1 MKILIVDD
9 HVLFREGLVGIL
21 CSSPEFEVVGEVGS
35 VGEAIEQASLRK
47 PDMILMDWGLPDGD
61 GVTATQQILS
71 KQPECKIVFLTIH
84 DEDQILF
91 AAIRS
96 GAKGYLLKN
105 VTGKKLVEQLLA
117 VEQGHS
123 ALSKA
128 MTARLMEEFSRTTQ
142 GDIKRKSN
150 GFENLSPRE
159 MDVLQEVVHGA
170 SNCEIA
176 SSLFISE
183 NTVKHHIHNILE
195 KLKVDNRHQAANY
208 ARNHGLT

>member
-1 MKILIVDD
+1 MRILIVDD

-21 CSSPEFEVVGEVGS
+21 RSSPEFEVVGESGS
-35 VGEAIEQASLRK
+35 VGEAIGHARFYK

-71 KQPECKIVFLTIH
+71 ELPECKIVFLTIH
-84 DEDQILF
+84 DEDQLLF

-105 VTGKKLVEQLLA
+105 VTGRKLVEQLLA
-117 VEQGHS
+117 VEQGKS

-128 MTARLMEEFSRTTQ
+128 MTARLMEEFSRTAPGENMHRT
-142 GDIKRKSN
+142 N

-176 SSLFISE
+176 TSLFISE

-195 KLKVDNRHQAANY
+195 KLKVENRHQAANY
-208 ARNHGLT
+208 ARKHGLV